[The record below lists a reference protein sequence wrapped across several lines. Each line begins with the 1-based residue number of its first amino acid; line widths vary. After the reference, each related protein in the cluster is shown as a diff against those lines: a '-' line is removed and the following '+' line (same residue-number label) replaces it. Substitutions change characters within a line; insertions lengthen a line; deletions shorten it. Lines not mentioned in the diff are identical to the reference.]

1 MRDGMKLAA
10 VKSNKKKEAKEE
22 RRLGLERR
30 QFFYSVH
37 VPERR
42 SGHKRRKE
50 LGPCGPSVDRDDQNI
65 EE

>member
-1 MRDGMKLAA
+1 MKLAA
-10 VKSNKKKEAKEE
+10 VKSTKNEEEKEE

-37 VPERR
+37 IPERR
-42 SGHKRRKE
+42 SGHKRRKAF
-50 LGPCGPSVDRDDQNI
+50 GSGGPSVARDDPNI

>member
-1 MRDGMKLAA
+1 MKLAA
-10 VKSNKKKEAKEE
+10 VKSNQKKGAKEE

-42 SGHKRRKE
+42 SGHRRSKE
-50 LGPCGPSVDRDDQNI
+50 LGPGAPYVARDDQNI